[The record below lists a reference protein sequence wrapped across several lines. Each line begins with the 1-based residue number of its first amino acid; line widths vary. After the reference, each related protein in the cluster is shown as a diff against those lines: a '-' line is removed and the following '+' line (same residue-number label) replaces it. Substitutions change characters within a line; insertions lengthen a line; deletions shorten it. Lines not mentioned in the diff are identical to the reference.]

1 MSALT
6 PSQTVGPY
14 FRIGLDWPEANRLV
28 GADTP
33 GQHIL
38 LRGQVLDGDG
48 VAVPDAM
55 IEIWQADAAGVHHGG
70 GGDAFRGAGRCGV
83 DADGG
88 FVFETVKPGAFSDAD
103 GAHAPHLNL
112 IVFARG
118 LLTHLYTRVYF
129 EDEAAANAA
138 DPVLGLVPAD
148 RRATLV
154 ARREG
159 DHYRFDLRLQGAGET
174 VFFDV

>member
-1 MSALT
+1 MSGLT

-28 GADTP
+28 TSGTP

-38 LRGQVLDGDG
+38 VRGQVFDGDG
-48 VAVPDAM
+48 APVPDALL
-55 IEIWQADAAGVHHGG
+55 EIWQADDAGVLNGG
-70 GGDAFRGAGRCGV
+70 AEGFRGAGRCGV
-83 DADGG
+83 DAEGG
-88 FVFETVKPGAFSDAD
+88 FVFETVKPGAFADSD
-103 GAHAPHLNL
+103 GRHAPYIAV

-118 LLTHLYTRVYF
+118 LLTHLYTRIYF
-129 EDEAAANAA
+129 EDEAAANAG
-138 DPVLGLVPAD
+138 DPVLACVPAA
-148 RRATLV
+148 RRATLL

-159 DHYRFDLRLQGAGET
+159 DHYRFDVRLQGAGET